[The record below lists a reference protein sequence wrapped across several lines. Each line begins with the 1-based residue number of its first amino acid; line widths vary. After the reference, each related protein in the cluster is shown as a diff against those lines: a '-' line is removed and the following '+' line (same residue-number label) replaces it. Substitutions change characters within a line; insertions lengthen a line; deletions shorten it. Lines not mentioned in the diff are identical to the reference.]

1 MSTSIPYTVEVL
13 DKLRWNAHLGKHK
26 HFEAGN
32 RGRRFHV
39 WCGVPIVLINI
50 ALGSVMFTMLG
61 NQQQIAAAVAWGG
74 ALLSLAAAGLGGVQT
89 FFNFEKHC
97 MEHRAVGNEYL
108 SIARECER
116 LLALHFDKL
125 LPLAELSSSIER
137 LNDAYTKVNARAE
150 GLTVSPRDFAHAMRT
165 QQKKKAEEMS
175 LVQRYQSAA

>member
-1 MSTSIPYTVEVL
+1 MSSSIPYTVEVL

-39 WCGVPIVLINI
+39 WCGVPIVLINV

-61 NQQQIAAAVAWGG
+61 NEQRVAVGIAWSG
-74 ALLSLAAAGLGGVQT
+74 ALLSLAAAALGGIQT

-108 SIARECER
+108 SLARECER
-116 LLALHFDKL
+116 LLVLHFDGL
-125 LPLAELSSSIER
+125 LPLEELSKSIER
-137 LNDAYTKVNARAE
+137 LNEAYTKINARAE
-150 GLTVSPRDFAHAMRT
+150 GLSVSARDFEHAMRT
-165 QQKKKAEEMS
+165 QQKKKAEEVS
-175 LVQRYQSAA
+175 LLQRYSSAA